1 MNELDY
7 HLILNMVVGMA
18 ITEAVLKPIVVR
30 YTRNFLRWLDR
41 APLNWIPD
49 WLHTPAQKED

>member
-7 HLILNMVVGMA
+7 HLIINMIVGMA

-30 YTRNFLRWLDR
+30 YTRKMLKWLDR

-49 WLHTPAQKED
+49 WLHTNPPSD

>member
-7 HLILNMVVGMA
+7 HLIINMIVGMA

-30 YTRNFLRWLDR
+30 YTRKFLKWLDR
-41 APLNWIPD
+41 APLEWIPD
-49 WLHTPAQKED
+49 WLHTNPPSD

>member
-30 YTRNFLRWLDR
+30 YTRKMLKWLDR
-41 APLNWIPD
+41 APLDWIPD
-49 WLHTPAQKED
+49 WLHTNPPSD